1 MKFNQDILELAIDE
15 VILKQGDDP
24 VIKEALKQLDELAK
38 KTGLSMYE
46 LLSRVVK
53 KQMVIEDEWDQ
64 LLHDRGL

>member
-1 MKFNQDILELAIDE
+1 MQFSEDILKLAVDE

-24 VIKEALKQLDELAK
+24 AIKDALRQLDEIVK
-38 KTGLSMYE
+38 KTGISMYE
-46 LLSRVVK
+46 LLSYVVK

>member
-46 LLSRVVK
+46 LLSHVVK

>member
-1 MKFNQDILELAIDE
+1 MQFSEDILKFAVDE

-24 VIKEALKQLDELAK
+24 VIKEALRQLDELAK

-46 LLSRVVK
+46 LLSYVVK